1 VDAAHTGLVLAG
13 VTAAGWV
20 DAVVG
25 GGGLLLIPT
34 LLLAAPGVPAATVLG
49 TNKLA
54 AVAGTSTAALTYLR
68 RTKLDWR
75 VVGPASR

>member
-1 VDAAHTGLVLAG
+1 M
-13 VTAAGWV
+13 
-20 DAVVG
+20 VG

-34 LLLAAPGVPAATVLG
+34 LLLAAPGVPAAIVLG

>member
-34 LLLAAPGVPAATVLG
+34 LLLAAVSTSSRKTLG
-49 TNKLA
+49 
-54 AVAGTSTAALTYLR
+54 SSSWRCSALVNFLI
-68 RTKLDWR
+68 L
-75 VVGPASR
+75 